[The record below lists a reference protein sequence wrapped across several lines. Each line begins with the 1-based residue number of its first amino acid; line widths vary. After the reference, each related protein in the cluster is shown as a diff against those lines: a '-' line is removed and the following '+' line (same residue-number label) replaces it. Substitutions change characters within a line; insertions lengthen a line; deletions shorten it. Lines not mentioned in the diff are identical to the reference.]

1 MAIYI
6 QSRGKNQDEDYR
18 WLRIKAN
25 EYYPENPDFLLQT
38 IDNLSLRPIDLIE
51 SQKFSI
57 ILATRRNDYCLLITG
72 LKARKERTDFTGRL
86 VRNSV
91 LWICRKDSENI
102 KIRSLLIMALR
113 GELDRAIDET
123 TNTAGKYGFEV
134 DYEALKKL
142 PNPPLAIENN
152 YQNNATATCKI
163 GKNYDSLRE
172 ELALEL
178 ESNILPDREGLL
190 VLVTSIK
197 SASALKEAGVWRGL
211 SNRVELEEFQ
221 KYAVSGTAKLDS
233 EKKTLWLW
241 IAVVSM
247 VAIALIIIK
256 FIMPRQPQ
264 IEPSSPNFDKSMQL
278 EKRYGN
284 SSEKESIS
292 IELLSGC
299 QNLKEINY
307 FLSPCSWNVKNN

>member
-38 IDNLSLRPIDLIE
+38 IGNLSVRPIDLIE
-51 SQKFSI
+51 SQKFSV
-57 ILATRRNDYCLLITG
+57 ILAAIRNDYCLLITG

-91 LWICRKDSENI
+91 LWVCRKDDENI

-113 GELDRAIDET
+113 GELDRAID
-123 TNTAGKYGFEV
+123 NTIKIAGKYGFEV
-134 DYEALKKL
+134 DYDRLRKL
-142 PNPPLAIENN
+142 SNSTLAIENN
-152 YQNNATATCKI
+152 YQTDSSCKI
-163 GKNYDSLRE
+163 GKNCDHLRE

-178 ESNILPDREGLL
+178 ENNVLPNREGLL

-197 SASALKEAGVWRGL
+197 SASALKETSVWRGL
-211 SNRVELEEFQ
+211 SNRVESEDLQ
-221 KYAVSGTAKLDS
+221 QYSLAITRSDT

-241 IAVVSM
+241 IAIASISII
-247 VAIALIIIK
+247 AIVLIIIK
-256 FIMPRQPQ
+256 LTTPQQPQPQ
-264 IEPSSPNFDKSMQL
+264 INPSS
-278 EKRYGN
+278 
-284 SSEKESIS
+284 SSQKTSFLQNL
-292 IELLSGC
+292 ELLEQPTNC
-299 QNLKEINY
+299 IQAQKNNY
-307 FLSPCSWNVKNN
+307 FLSPCSWNTSKN